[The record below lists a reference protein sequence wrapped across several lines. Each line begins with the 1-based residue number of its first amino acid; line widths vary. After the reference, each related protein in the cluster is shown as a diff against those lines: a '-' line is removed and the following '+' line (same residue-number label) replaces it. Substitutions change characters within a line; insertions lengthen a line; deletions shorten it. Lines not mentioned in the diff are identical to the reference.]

1 MRTETKIWQRWACL
15 GELGCWILFLLIKHM
30 PIFSIVLFGTS
41 LAFKV
46 FQTGCFFLQM
56 GLPSLEVP
64 GDSVYFRTC
73 RQALGR
79 LRA

>member
-1 MRTETKIWQRWACL
+1 
-15 GELGCWILFLLIKHM
+15 
-30 PIFSIVLFGTS
+30 
-41 LAFKV
+41 
-46 FQTGCFFLQM
+46 M
-56 GLPSLEVP
+56 GLPSVEVP